1 MAFTDF
7 YRQTRWIKLRKALMF
22 ERLNAE
28 GLLICEH
35 CGKPIL
41 KEYDAILHHKI
52 ELTSQNAN
60 GELIA
65 TFE

>member
-7 YRQTRWIKLRKALMF
+7 YRQSRWIKLRKVLKN
-22 ERLNAE
+22 ERVNAE
-28 GLLICEH
+28 GLLLCEH

-41 KEYDAILHHKI
+41 KDYDAILHHKI
-52 ELTSQNAN
+52 ELTPQNAN